1 MSTPHSCE
9 LDALLPPLTAL
20 TALAIDDTDP
30 PLPPL
35 TELIGLVPPGSP
47 LCVAS
52 CCECF
57 TAVAQLE
64 LDPSSGYASPPI
76 RFPATLERTGDAEDS
91 MLQFE
96 MSTDEDSFEPPQHPE
111 PPQRPPHPPP
121 PPPPPPLPPASLL
134 HIWAD
139 PEAPAARM
147 YPRARGFPTPDLRA
161 RLDSTEA
168 ELSILRNHLAE
179 VTAAQD
185 ELKEYVERI
194 GGALVALEDCFIAS
208 HASQNSTR
216 TRGRPRGRGG
226 SGPRG
231 GRGRGK
237 GGDGIGNGSGNG
249 SGDIADV
256 SSI

>member
-20 TALAIDDTDP
+20 TALSVGDIDP

-35 TELIGLVPPGSP
+35 SELVALASPGSP
-47 LCVAS
+47 LCVAT

-57 TAVAQLE
+57 TAMAQLE

-91 MLQFE
+91 ILQFE
-96 MSTDEDSFEPPQHPE
+96 MSTDEDSPSDEAPMPL
-111 PPQRPPHPPP
+111 PPP
-121 PPPPPPLPPASLL
+121 PPPPPPPPRPLPSASLL

-139 PEAPAARM
+139 PEGPAARM
-147 YPRARGFPTPDLRA
+147 YPRARGFPTPDLLA

-179 VTAAQD
+179 VTAAQE
-185 ELKEYVERI
+185 ELKEYVERV
-194 GGALVALEDCFIAS
+194 GNALVALEDCFIAS

-216 TRGRPRGRGG
+216 IRGRPRGRGG
-226 SGPRG
+226 SGGSWGER
-231 GRGRGK
+231 GRGRGRGR
-237 GGDGIGNGSGNG
+237 GGD
-249 SGDIADV
+249 GDIADLPSV
-256 SSI
+256 